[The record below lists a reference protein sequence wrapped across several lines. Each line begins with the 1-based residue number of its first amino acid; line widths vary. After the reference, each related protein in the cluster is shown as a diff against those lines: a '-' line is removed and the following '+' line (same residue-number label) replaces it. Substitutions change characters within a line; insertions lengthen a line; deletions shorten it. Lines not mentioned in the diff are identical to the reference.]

1 MSKQLI
7 MITAPFNCGYCETA
21 KKDLPSI
28 CEENGFELIEMQN
41 ENNADEDLP
50 VNMYPTIMFRVNEK
64 IKTTLNGYNK
74 KNILKEILKANRD
87 YHSGEVR
94 IFKGG
99 MIDLHMHCGGPLYT
113 GYYLVRKQENN

>member
-41 ENNADEDLP
+41 ENNKDEDLP
-50 VNMYPTIMFRVNEK
+50 VNMYPTIMFRVNEE
-64 IKTTLNGYNK
+64 IKTTLDGYSK
-74 KNILKEILKANRD
+74 KNILNEIKK
-87 YHSGEVR
+87 Y
-94 IFKGG
+94 
-99 MIDLHMHCGGPLYT
+99 
-113 GYYLVRKQENN
+113 

>member
-28 CEENGFELIEMQN
+28 CEENGFELIELQN
-41 ENNADEDLP
+41 ENSKDEDLP
-50 VNMYPTIMFRVNEK
+50 VNVYPTIMFRVNEE

-74 KNILKEILKANRD
+74 KNILNEIKK
-87 YHSGEVR
+87 Y
-94 IFKGG
+94 
-99 MIDLHMHCGGPLYT
+99 
-113 GYYLVRKQENN
+113 

>member
-28 CEENGFELIEMQN
+28 CEENGFELIEMKN
-41 ENNADEDLP
+41 EKTDKPEDDLP
-50 VNMYPTIMFRVNEK
+50 VDMYPTIMFRVNEE

-74 KNILKEILKANRD
+74 KNILNEIKK
-87 YHSGEVR
+87 Y
-94 IFKGG
+94 
-99 MIDLHMHCGGPLYT
+99 
-113 GYYLVRKQENN
+113 

>member
-21 KKDLPSI
+21 KKALPSI

-41 ENNADEDLP
+41 ENNKDEDLP

-74 KNILKEILKANRD
+74 KNILNEIKK
-87 YHSGEVR
+87 Y
-94 IFKGG
+94 
-99 MIDLHMHCGGPLYT
+99 
-113 GYYLVRKQENN
+113 

>member
-7 MITAPFNCGYCETA
+7 MITAPFNCRYCETA

-50 VNMYPTIMFRVNEK
+50 VNMYPTIMFRVNEE

-74 KNILKEILKANRD
+74 KNILNEIKK
-87 YHSGEVR
+87 Y
-94 IFKGG
+94 
-99 MIDLHMHCGGPLYT
+99 
-113 GYYLVRKQENN
+113 

>member
-41 ENNADEDLP
+41 ENNKDEDLP
-50 VNMYPTIMFRVNEK
+50 VNMYPTIMFRVNEE

-74 KNILKEILKANRD
+74 KSILNEIKK
-87 YHSGEVR
+87 Y
-94 IFKGG
+94 
-99 MIDLHMHCGGPLYT
+99 
-113 GYYLVRKQENN
+113 

>member
-50 VNMYPTIMFRVNEK
+50 VNMYPTIMFRVNEE
-64 IKTTLNGYNK
+64 IKTTLDGYSK
-74 KNILKEILKANRD
+74 KNILNEIKK
-87 YHSGEVR
+87 Y
-94 IFKGG
+94 
-99 MIDLHMHCGGPLYT
+99 
-113 GYYLVRKQENN
+113 